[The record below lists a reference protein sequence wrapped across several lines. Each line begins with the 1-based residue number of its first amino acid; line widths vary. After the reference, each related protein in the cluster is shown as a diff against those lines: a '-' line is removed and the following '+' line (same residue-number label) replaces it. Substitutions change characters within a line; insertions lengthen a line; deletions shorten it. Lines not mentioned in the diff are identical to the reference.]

1 MGTLCD
7 RSTALIDS
15 GAISFVV
22 TSGQETLLHMLSEPG
37 IYCAPTVAEQALE
50 ATVFPRAPL
59 PQLIRALL
67 ELVQAIAD
75 RSISSAV
82 DPGQEMLQH
91 MPSEPGIYHAP
102 TVAEQAL
109 EEPVFQRAP
118 LPQLLR
124 ALLELVQ
131 AIAAAAATEAGA
143 ACLPDVQ
150 EHLLPRAGM
159 QTVWG
164 KPACCASARWSC

>member
-67 ELVQAIAD
+67 ELVQAIA
-75 RSISSAV
+75 
-82 DPGQEMLQH
+82 
-91 MPSEPGIYHAP
+91 
-102 TVAEQAL
+102 
-109 EEPVFQRAP
+109 
-118 LPQLLR
+118 
-124 ALLELVQ
+124 
-131 AIAAAAATEAGA
+131 AAAATEAGA